1 MDGTSGAARGIRW
14 AGRIIGIMNGLVWLS
29 QVPGILV
36 NSTIRL
42 PVPLQVIL
50 LCLPL
55 AAALAAFRYEIAGA
69 TTLTAW
75 AAFFIAW
82 PAIEA
87 AAFETGKAYEIFG
100 IVMTLPALAAAALF
114 FVARRLDADR

>member
-1 MDGTSGAARGIRW
+1 MNGTTGAVTGIRW
-14 AGRIIGIMNGLVWLS
+14 AGRIIGILNGLVWLS

-36 NSTIRL
+36 YSTVRL
-42 PVPLQVIL
+42 PVPVQVVL

-55 AAALAAFRYEIAGA
+55 AAALIAFRYEIAGA
-69 TTLTAW
+69 ITLTAW

-87 AAFETGKAYEIFG
+87 VAFETGAVYEAFG
-100 IVMTLPALAAAALF
+100 IVMALPALLAAALL
-114 FVARRLDADR
+114 FVAHRLDAGR